1 MPRLCSAWRQCAKSY
16 PLSACSLAGRFL
28 GLPMHCRTGGTA
40 SISGSR
46 SLLSCRFAFV
56 RRRASGIPL
65 PSTRRCRLLPDLPRS
80 VGFGPIA
87 SPPFSPQTMRCR
99 LQPGSS
105 RWRSPY
111 PGGRAAHG
119 AAAPRPQ
126 QLANRASAASRSC
139 RSRSPSPW
147 ANRPIDRQQTV
158 DPIRKAGAASRPQRT
173 DAGAQH
179 EHDAFQYLAIVNRW
193 TTTLGPRRPHRQE
206 WLDQPPELVGNQRR
220 LPRNPGLGRAAV
232 IRSW

>member
-1 MPRLCSAWRQCAKSY
+1 MPRLRSAWRQCAKSY

-147 ANRPIDRQQTV
+147 ANRPNRCRCAARTRCLPVPCDRQPV
-158 DPIRKAGAASRPQRT
+158 DDHPWAEAAAPAGVARPAARARRKPEDLSSTQLNASHPSTQ
-173 DAGAQH
+173 
-179 EHDAFQYLAIVNRW
+179 
-193 TTTLGPRRPHRQE
+193 
-206 WLDQPPELVGNQRR
+206 LV
-220 LPRNPGLGRAAV
+220 L
-232 IRSW
+232 